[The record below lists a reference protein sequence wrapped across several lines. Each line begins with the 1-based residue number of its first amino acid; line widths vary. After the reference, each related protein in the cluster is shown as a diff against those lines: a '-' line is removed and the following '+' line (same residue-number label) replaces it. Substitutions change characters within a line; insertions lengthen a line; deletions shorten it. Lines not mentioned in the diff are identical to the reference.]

1 MDGQQAGIQLPW
13 REASLLFAASPWP
26 MWAFD
31 PQALRFL
38 EVNQAALDLY
48 GYTRDE
54 FLALSLDDI
63 RPPDAMEEFHA
74 HLATLPATG
83 IDRSRWRHVTSDG
96 RLLSVDISGEGIT
109 FEGRPARLIVV
120 HDVTPIDAAEAARTE
135 SEARYQTLFENAPD
149 AIVVLD
155 ADTGRFEDAN
165 PNACH
170 LFACTREQLLELGVS
185 DVSPE
190 FQPDGRSS
198 AEAAREVIER
208 ALHGEAP
215 TFEWVCRSATG
226 EEILC
231 EVRLVT
237 MPSPSRRLLRGSLT
251 DIRSRKAAEAAN
263 ARLGAIVEFSHDAMV
278 VTGLD
283 GRITVWNRGA
293 EKLFGYSAREALGM
307 TTSMFFGPAEQD
319 VRLEIRHAV
328 IDLGQSIEGIER
340 TWLRKDGSVLAT
352 SSSYFPI
359 RDAAGNVTAVGSVA
373 RDIGEHRAAEL
384 ALRLSEERLQ
394 LAIRAARMGV
404 WTWNIEADRIEWS
417 GEAAAISG
425 LDAAALPVTVSAFLA
440 IVHPEDST
448 HMRQISPEILAS
460 GEPVEFRLA
469 QPGGSYRWFLVTGM
483 RASDGSHS
491 VTGVI
496 QDIHE
501 RKLAEQDLRE
511 SEGRI
516 REVLESLSTA
526 VWVASGKSLLLVN
539 TELERLTG
547 YTRDQLLQ
555 DGFLDGLIH
564 PGDRRALQE
573 HFERRLRGEERV
585 SRYEARITRND
596 GQLRHL
602 AVSASA
608 ISFGGVSAS
617 LVSAFDVTE
626 RRRAEDELR
635 ESEARFRYLADSAP
649 LFIWT
654 ATADRQIEFFNA
666 TWRNFTGRPME
677 EDAGYGWIQVI
688 HPHDLDATVAT
699 YESSF
704 AARAPYSMRYRLRR
718 HDGEYRWIIEHA
730 VPRYS
735 SEGSFLG
742 FIGACMDVHETVLA
756 EEEIRA
762 SEERFRNLVET
773 VPVGIW
779 IWDGAD
785 VLMVNSAL
793 ERLLGFPRETLT
805 RRDFIGSRMNPDDR
819 ILIRARAARR
829 MAGEPIDPPYIE
841 LRMTNAEG
849 NVLIFELHSTIVS
862 LAGQRV
868 WLNSVID
875 VTERHAAEAE
885 RRRLDQQMQQT
896 QKLESLGILAGGIAH
911 DFNNLLVAILGNA
924 GLALL
929 ELPPESPAR
938 QTVQAIETAAQ
949 RAADLTRQMLAYS
962 GKGKFVIELLNLS
975 RVVEE
980 MAHLLEVSVSK
991 SAVLK
996 YHFAPNLPPIEADA
1010 TQVRQIIMNLITNA
1024 SDAIGDRSGV
1034 ISIST
1039 GMQYADR
1046 AYLAESYLDADLPEG
1061 DYVYIEVADTGEGMD
1076 EETRARI
1083 FDPFFTTKFTG
1094 RGLGLAAV
1102 LGIVRGHRA
1111 AIKLYSEPGR
1121 GTTYTVLFPAAA
1133 TAALHAPQA
1142 TPAASPEPPGGPR
1155 GTVLV
1160 VDDDET
1166 VRTVTRRML
1175 EQGGFTVMLAAD
1187 GAQAIEAY
1195 RTTPG
1200 IVLVIMDMTM
1210 PRMDGEECFRG
1221 LRHLDPAVRVLLT
1234 SGYNEQ
1240 DATERFVGKGLAGFI
1255 QKPYRPS
1262 DLLAKVGEALA
1273 APRS

>member
-1 MDGQQAGIQLPW
+1 MDDQQARELPPL
-13 REASLLFAASPWP
+13 RDASLLFAANPWP
-26 MWAFD
+26 MWVFD
-31 PQALRFL
+31 PETLRFL
-38 EVNQAALDLY
+38 DVNGAALDQY
-48 GYTRDE
+48 GYTREE

-63 RPPDAMEEFHA
+63 RPPDSVDDFHA
-74 HLATLPATG
+74 HLTGLDPAR
-83 IDRSRWRHVTSDG
+83 ISRSRWRHVTRDR
-96 RLLSVDISGEGIT
+96 RLLSVDISGEAIT
-109 FEGRPARLIVV
+109 FDGRPARLIVV
-120 HDVTPIDAAEAARTE
+120 HDVTPVE
-135 SEARYQTLFENAPD
+135 
-149 AIVVLD
+149 
-155 ADTGRFEDAN
+155 
-165 PNACH
+165 
-170 LFACTREQLLELGVS
+170 
-185 DVSPE
+185 
-190 FQPDGRSS
+190 S
-198 AEAAREVIER
+198 AEAAR
-208 ALHGEAP
+208 AGL
-215 TFEWVCRSATG
+215 S
-226 EEILC
+226 
-231 EVRLVT
+231 
-237 MPSPSRRLLRGSLT
+237 
-251 DIRSRKAAEAAN
+251 
-263 ARLGAIVEFSHDAMV
+263 AIVEFSQDAMI
-278 VTGLD
+278 VTSLEGL
-283 GRITVWNRGA
+283 ITTWSRGA
-293 EKLFGYSAREALGM
+293 EHLFGYSAAEVLGR
-307 TTSMFFGPAEQD
+307 SSERFFEPGEQH
-319 VRLEIRHAV
+319 VRTAIRHRV
-328 IDLGQSIEGIER
+328 INLGESIEGMER
-340 TWLRKDGSVLAT
+340 TWRRKDGSPLVT

-359 RDAAGNVTAVGSVA
+359 RDAAGNVTGSGSVA
-373 RDIGEHRAAEL
+373 RDIGEQMAAEV
-384 ALRLSEERLQ
+384 ALRVSEARLQ
-394 LAIRAARMGV
+394 LAIRAARMVV
-404 WTWNIEADRIEWS
+404 WTWDLDTGHLDWS
-417 GEAAAISG
+417 AEAAQVLDREQAG
-425 LDAAALPVTVSAFLA
+425 LPATIDEFLELIHPDDALR
-440 IVHPEDST
+440 I
-448 HMRQISPEILAS
+448 RQISAAELAS
-460 GEPVEFRLA
+460 GLPNEFRLA
-469 QPGGSYRWFLVTGM
+469 LPGGDYRWLLVTGM
-483 RASDGSHS
+483 RASDGSNS
-491 VTGVI
+491 VTGII

-516 REVLESLSTA
+516 HEVLESLSAA
-526 VWVASGKSLLLVN
+526 VWVSNGQSLLLVN

-547 YTRDQLLQ
+547 YTRVQLLQ

-564 PGDRRALQE
+564 PGDRDALRAHL
-573 HFERRLRGEERV
+573 ERRLRGEERV
-585 SRYEARITRND
+585 SRYEARITRSD
-596 GQLRHL
+596 GRVRHL

-635 ESEARFRYLADSAP
+635 ESEARFRSLADSAP
-649 LFIWT
+649 IFIWT
-654 ATADRQIEFFNA
+654 AAADRQVEFFNA
-666 TWRNFTGRPME
+666 TWRDFTGRPME
-677 EDAGYGWIQVI
+677 EDAGYGWTQII
-688 HPHDLDATVAT
+688 HPEDLEATVAT

-704 AARAPYSMRYRLRR
+704 DARISYSVRYRLRR
-718 HDGEYRWIIEHA
+718 HDGQYRWILEHGT
-730 VPRYS
+730 PRYS
-735 SEGSFLG
+735 GDRAFLG

-785 VLMVNSAL
+785 VLMVNNAL
-793 ERLLGFPRETLT
+793 ERLLGFPRQTLIG
-805 RRDFIGSRMNPDDR
+805 RDFLGSRIDPEDR

-829 MAGEPIDPPYIE
+829 MAGEPIDPPFVE
-841 LRMTNAEG
+841 LRMTNADG
-849 NVLIFELHSTIVS
+849 QVLTFELHSTIVS

-875 VTERHAAEAE
+875 ITARRAAEAQ
-885 RRRLDQQMQQT
+885 RRRIDQQMQQT

-938 QTVQAIETAAQ
+938 QTVESIETAAQ

-991 SAVLK
+991 RAVVK

-1010 TQVRQIIMNLITNA
+1010 TQVRQGIMILITTA
-1024 SDAIGDRSGV
+1024 SDAIGERSGV

-1039 GMQYADR
+1039 GMQFADR
-1046 AYLAESYLDADLPEG
+1046 AYLAESYLDTDLPEG
-1061 DYVYIEVADTGEGMD
+1061 DYVYVEVADTGEGMD

-1083 FDPFFTTKFTG
+1083 FDPFYTTKFTG

-1121 GTTYTVLFPAAA
+1121 GTTFKVLFPAVVSP
-1133 TAALHAPQA
+1133 AALAPQVPPVA
-1142 TPAASPEPPGGPR
+1142 TQPAGAGPR
-1155 GTVLV
+1155 GLVLV

-1175 EQGGFTVMLAAD
+1175 EQAGFSVILAAD
-1187 GAQAIEAY
+1187 GAQAIETY

-1200 IVLVIMDMTM
+1200 IALVIMDMTM

-1255 QKPYRPS
+1255 QKPYRPA
-1262 DLLAKVGEALA
+1262 DLLAKAEAALA
-1273 APRS
+1273 APRP